1 MYVYPSLYCI
11 MLRSVTSIG
20 PLLLARQDRGD
31 AKAEVKSK
39 RGLGTLSL
47 KLTYMSTSA
56 GLRKRF

>member
-20 PLLLARQDRGD
+20 PLLARQDRGD

-47 KLTYMSTSA
+47 KLAYTSNSA